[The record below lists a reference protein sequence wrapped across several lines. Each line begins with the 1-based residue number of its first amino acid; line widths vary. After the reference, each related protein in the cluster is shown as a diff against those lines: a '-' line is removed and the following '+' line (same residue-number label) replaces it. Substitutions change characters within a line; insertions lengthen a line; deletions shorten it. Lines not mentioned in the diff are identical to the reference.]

1 MNTPVS
7 VHGTRDGEPGIP
19 ILLSNIATMQRQP
32 EQTVINH
39 VNTQPTFDILANVQ
53 DADLGSVRN
62 AVERIVGE
70 EQARLPAPDKIHVRG
85 QIESME
91 GAFAR
96 IEIGLG
102 IALVAVYLLLVL
114 NYQTWVDPFV
124 VIAALPLAFCGIVMS
139 LFLTGTAFSI
149 PALFGAIM
157 SVGVAS
163 ANSILL
169 VTFAKEH
176 REATGCSAVEA
187 ALMAGNTRLRP
198 VLMTASAMFLG
209 LMPMAIGSGEGSE
222 QNAALARA
230 VMGGIGMGTLST
242 LLVVPLLYTLLRR
255 KPIKPLEDY

>member
-1 MNTPVS
+1 
-7 VHGTRDGEPGIP
+7 
-19 ILLSNIATMQRQP
+19 MQRQR
-32 EQTVINH
+32 EQTVN
-39 VNTQPTFDILANVQ
+39 QPRQHAADLRLLANVQ

-62 AVERIVGE
+62 AVEQIVVE

-91 GAFAR
+91 GAFTR

-176 REATGCSAVEA
+176 REATGCSPS
-187 ALMAGNTRLRP
+187 RP
-198 VLMTASAMFLG
+198 
-209 LMPMAIGSGEGSE
+209 P
-222 QNAALARA
+222 
-230 VMGGIGMGTLST
+230 
-242 LLVVPLLYTLLRR
+242 
-255 KPIKPLEDY
+255 